1 MELINALKEFALG
14 PIFYQEKLKEKRRS
28 PRLVCGFQAYAAIDK
43 KDVLLFVTDVSVKGV
58 KVESPV
64 KLRRGFEF
72 AFTVKAGSGSLSKLA
87 FNIDTLLVQVVQC
100 RKKPASNRYIA
111 RLLFTDSEARIR
123 DSWVYYL
130 FSLFGIDKPDLEQKR
145 ELRRDPYELNV
156 LFWHGTKK
164 EELGTGRD
172 IGLGGMLIEFEKEI
186 TPGTSIDM
194 KILSPHEGR
203 ELDLKGTVVRADFL
217 KKINRWL
224 LAVRFL
230 DMEDRE
236 YKALGKLILSLHKSQ
251 R

>member
-14 PIFYQEKLKEKRRS
+14 PIFYQEKLREKRRC
-28 PRLVCGFQAYAAIDK
+28 PRLVCGFQAYASVDK

-64 KLRRGFEF
+64 RLRRGYEF
-72 AFTVKAGSGSLSKLA
+72 AFTVRAGSGSLSKLA
-87 FNIDTLLVQVVQC
+87 FNIDTLLVQVIQC
-100 RKKPASNRYIA
+100 RKKPGSSRYIA
-111 RLLFTDSEARIR
+111 RLLFTDSDARIR

-145 ELRRDPYELNV
+145 ELRRDNYELNV
-156 LFWHGTKK
+156 LFWYGTRK

-172 IGLGGMLIEFEKEI
+172 IGLGGMLIEFEREI
-186 TPGTSIDM
+186 TPGTTIDM
-194 KILSPHEGR
+194 KILSPVDGR
-203 ELDLKGTVVRADFL
+203 ELALKGTVVRTEFL
-217 KKINRWL
+217 KKFHLWL

-236 YKALGKLILSLHKSQ
+236 YKALGKLILSLHKST